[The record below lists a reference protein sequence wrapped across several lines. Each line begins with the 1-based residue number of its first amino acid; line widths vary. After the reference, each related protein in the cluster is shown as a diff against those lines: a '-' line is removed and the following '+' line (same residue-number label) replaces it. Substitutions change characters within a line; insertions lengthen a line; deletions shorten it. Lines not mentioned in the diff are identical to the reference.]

1 MQKVRRCGCISYYA
15 FGISNWFWI
24 RIANKVNISL
34 IIKQSKVP
42 VIVDAGIGT
51 PSDAVIAMELGC
63 DGVLINSAI
72 ANAKKPTLMAT
83 AFKDAVMAGRN
94 AFLAKRMK
102 KNYFANPS
110 SPLKGVI

>member
-1 MQKVRRCGCISYYA
+1 
-15 FGISNWFWI
+15 
-24 RIANKVNISL
+24 
-34 IIKQSKVP
+34 
-42 VIVDAGIGT
+42 
-51 PSDAVIAMELGC
+51 
-63 DGVLINSAI
+63 
-72 ANAKKPTLMAT
+72 MAT